1 MDTLL
6 TVGALAA
13 GALFFYTRKK
23 PDAAA
28 ETLPETLGPSTAEQP
43 AGPTGPVQPIDA
55 ARHGIIAV
63 SHDGT
68 RIIIDLANESAYQLP
83 ANGVVPGAST
93 GEVQT
98 SLDRMA
104 AELGITELR
113 ELIRRNGIAVSGADP
128 SAPVFDAV
136 TAVAAAA
143 DPMIAEARA
152 IGERLDKEL
161 ELRARTTN
169 AQHKQTFNDLRNQLQ
184 QLWVIEFTSAI
195 LRQDLAGAQS
205 KLNLLRTLDENV
217 NKIFTMF
224 DTQAARVAR
233 TRLMKIHAL
242 TNYAVPVGPI
252 GQKQAPLQLQ
262 AVKDAVQTIRTYAS
276 KAKWP
281 WTSSYDDART
291 DRLIEATLRPNPQMD
306 YTVVVR
312 GGQKIANATAAISA
326 AVGWEAKIIMYL
338 DADPAKLPRRIEL
351 ASWYAAK
358 LFQLR
363 DYVVTGNA

>member
-6 TVGALAA
+6 TVGAVAA
-13 GALFFYTRKK
+13 GALYLFTRKK
-23 PDAAA
+23 PDATT
-28 ETLPETLGPSTAEQP
+28 ETLPEVDAPPGTEQ
-43 AGPTGPVQPIDA
+43 ATGPTGPVQPVDA
-55 ARHGIIAV
+55 SRYGIIAV

-68 RIIIDLANESAYQLP
+68 RIIIDLASESAYQLP
-83 ANGVVPGAST
+83 ANGAIPGAST

-104 AELGITELR
+104 AELGVTELR
-113 ELIRRNGIAVSGADP
+113 ELIRRTGIAVSGADP
-128 SAPVFDAV
+128 TAPAFDAA

-161 ELRARTTN
+161 EQRARTTN
-169 AQHKQTFNDLRNQLQ
+169 AQHKQTFNGLRDQLRK
-184 QLWVIEFTSAI
+184 LWVMEFTPAI
-195 LRQDLAGAQS
+195 LRQDLAGAQA

-217 NKIFTMF
+217 NNIFAMF
-224 DTQAARVAR
+224 DTQATRVAR
-233 TRLMKIHAL
+233 MRMMKIHAI
-242 TNYAVPVGPI
+242 TNYAAPIGPI
-252 GQKQAPLQLQ
+252 GQRQAPLQLQ
-262 AVKDAVQTIRTYAS
+262 AVRDAVQTIREHAS

-291 DRLIEATLRPNPQMD
+291 DRLIEATLRPNPQMA

-326 AVGWEAKIIMYL
+326 AVGWEAKIVMYL
-338 DADPAKLPRRIEL
+338 DADPSKLPRRLAL

-363 DYVVTGNA
+363 DYVVTGTT